1 MRLRKRVFLAVI
13 SLSLFS
19 REISYEEGEKFAK
32 ENEMLYV
39 ETSAKTGMNVEKT
52 FVELGEEI
60 YSKVKE
66 GIIDLSNDVL
76 IIYDIII
83 YFLKS
88 FGVRVGQ

>member
-13 SLSLFS
+13 SLFLFS

-76 IIYDIII
+76 IISDIII

>member
-1 MRLRKRVFLAVI
+1 
-13 SLSLFS
+13 
-19 REISYEEGEKFAK
+19 
-32 ENEMLYV
+32 MLYV

-76 IIYDIII
+76 IISDIII
-83 YFLKS
+83 YFL
-88 FGVRVGQ
+88 